1 MLRLKPN
8 RLRTFITTGEELFV
22 SFAAKLLRNKAL
34 SCNNKVLRSFH
45 SSSSEDDTFTELGSP
60 VPEAPTHPRKLKLM
74 TEKPEPYLQ
83 KTNRAK
89 RPSLM
94 PLESSMRLKDDSSKL
109 GSDWEVVVRSF
120 SRSIDPLEEKEEVTI
135 RITNI
140 NSETTDSAVHSMC
153 TSCGGLEGLVR
164 TKEDAV
170 DALFSVKD
178 NAGIKRIIK
187 RLNQTIVNG
196 HKWSAG
202 LHGRDSSPEAMSKQS
217 NANYDLRLEI
227 SRQLA
232 AVRREVTRKTV
243 LTRLGVSA

>member
-34 SCNNKVLRSFH
+34 SCNNKVLRSIH

-74 TEKPEPYLQ
+74 TEKPEPYL
-83 KTNRAK
+83 
-89 RPSLM
+89 
-94 PLESSMRLKDDSSKL
+94 
-109 GSDWEVVVRSF
+109 VVVRSF

-202 LHGRDSSPEAMSKQS
+202 LHGRDSSPEATSKQS

-232 AVRREVTRKTV
+232 DVRREVTRKTV

>member
-1 MLRLKPN
+1 
-8 RLRTFITTGEELFV
+8 
-22 SFAAKLLRNKAL
+22 
-34 SCNNKVLRSFH
+34 
-45 SSSSEDDTFTELGSP
+45 
-60 VPEAPTHPRKLKLM
+60 M
-74 TEKPEPYLQ
+74 TEKPEPYL

-109 GSDWEVVVRSF
+109 VSMIQK
-120 SRSIDPLEEKEEVTI
+120 SRFGLGGC
-135 RITNI
+135 
-140 NSETTDSAVHSMC
+140 C

-232 AVRREVTRKTV
+232 AVRREVTRKTLCLQDLECLHNALLHLEGGSSSHHQHPEV
-243 LTRLGVSA
+243 FTTTTQLGNYAPTLP